1 MTTGSVRSG
10 VPLGAGGDAGT
21 DIARVYPGTGVFT
34 NAAAGASSSPAST
47 VTGAGVTLNLENA
60 RPSEAAKAILGDI
73 LNAPYVVSDK
83 IKGNITLN
91 TVRPVNQDELVRI
104 FEGVLATVDA
114 ALLVDGGVYKIV
126 PVEEAIAAGKP
137 LVARGA
143 AARRLGGM
151 ATQII
156 PLRHVAAAEMERIL
170 KSIAPQSTITRLDSG
185 SNILM
190 VSGSAS
196 DLQSMIETVNVFDVD
211 QMSGM
216 SFGIFPVETNDPVAI
231 AQELDV
237 VFGNDKPTATKN
249 IVRFIPNTRLKAV
262 LVMTSR
268 REYLEKAGMWISR
281 IDLAGKATEKQAF
294 VYHVQ
299 HRTAAEV
306 AALLQKVYAP
316 PKAQTSATA
325 AITTGSVT
333 QADPADPSAAAPLAL
348 APNAQGIAG
357 SSPLP
362 VAPVSA
368 ANPGSSI
375 IAPPAG
381 GGPDDID
388 PDVTNSAGTAGVTA
402 AVTQSLPDDRYTGIS
417 IIPDD
422 TNNAVVISATPG
434 ELRRIKQLL
443 SQIDVMPRQILIEA
457 TIAEVTLNDELK
469 FGLRWFFEKGGS
481 EFRLTNSALGVIAPA
496 FPGFSYF
503 LNLANVQ
510 LAINALATITN
521 VDIVSSPSLM
531 VLDNKKAVL
540 QIGDEVPIAT
550 RSAVGIETPD
560 APIVNSI
567 SFRNTGVIL
576 SITPRVSDNDRVL
589 LDIEQ
594 EVSDVKPTTSS
605 TIDSPTI
612 QQRRIKTTV
621 TVKNGESIVLAG
633 LMQDRSTRD
642 RGQVPLVG
650 DIPFIG
656 NAFKNKTDT
665 VARTE
670 LLIAITPNV
679 MRDDAQVGQIAA
691 EFRDRMN
698 FTTRPQR
705 ETPPE
710 HRETLDRLQR

>member
-1 MTTGSVRSG
+1 MTTGSVRGG
-10 VPLGAGGDAGT
+10 VPLGASGDAGT

-34 NAAAGASSSPAST
+34 NSAPNAASSPAST

-73 LNAPYVVSDK
+73 LNVPYVVSDK

-126 PVEEAIAAGKP
+126 PVEDAIAAGKP
-137 LVARGA
+137 LIARGA

-151 ATQII
+151 ATQIV

-170 KSIAPQSTITRLDSG
+170 KSIAPQSTITRLDGG

-196 DLQSMIETVNVFDVD
+196 DLQSMIETVNIFDVD

-237 VFGNDKPTATKN
+237 VFGNDKPSATKN

-268 REYLEKAGMWISR
+268 REYLEKAGVWISR

-306 AALLQKVYAP
+306 ASLLQKVYAA
-316 PKAQTSATA
+316 PKTQSVATTS
-325 AITTGSVT
+325 ITTSSVT
-333 QADPADPSAAAPLAL
+333 QTDAANLPENAPLAL
-348 APNAQGIAG
+348 APNATGLAG
-357 SSPLP
+357 STPLP
-362 VAPVSA
+362 IAPVSA
-368 ANPGSSI
+368 ANPASSI
-375 IAPPAG
+375 VAPPAN
-381 GGPDDID
+381 DID
-388 PDVTNSAGTAGVTA
+388 PDVTNSDGTASVAATA
-402 AVTQSLPDDRYTGIS
+402 AQPIPDDRYTGIS

-481 EFRLTNSALGVIAPA
+481 QFRLTNSALGVIAPA

-531 VLDNKKAVL
+531 VLDNKRAVL

-550 RSAVGIETPD
+550 RSAVGIENPD

-650 DIPFIG
+650 DLPFLG

-691 EFRDRMN
+691 EFRDRIN

>member
-1 MTTGSVRSG
+1 MITGSVRGG
-10 VPLGAGGDAGT
+10 VPLGATGDPGT
-21 DIARVYPGTGVFT
+21 DTARVYPGTGVFT
-34 NAAAGASSSPAST
+34 NPASNASGTPLST

-73 LNAPYVVSDK
+73 LNVPYVVSEK
-83 IKGNITLN
+83 IKGAITLN
-91 TVRPVNQDELVRI
+91 TVRPVNQDELIRI
-104 FEGVLATVDA
+104 FEGVLATADA
-114 ALLVDGGVYKIV
+114 ALLVEGGVYKVV
-126 PVEEAIAAGKP
+126 PVEDAIAAGKP
-137 LVARGA
+137 LIARSA
-143 AARRLGGM
+143 ATRRMGGM
-151 ATQII
+151 STQII
-156 PLRHVAAAEMERIL
+156 PLKHVAAAEMERIL

-185 SNILM
+185 SNTLL
-190 VSGSAS
+190 VSGSTS
-196 DLQSMIETVNVFDVD
+196 DLQSIVETANMFDVD
-211 QMSGM
+211 QMRGM

-237 VFGNDKPTATKN
+237 VFGNDKPSATKN
-249 IVRFIPNTRLKAV
+249 IVRFIPNVRLKAV

-268 REYLEKAGMWISR
+268 AEYLQKAGIWISR

-306 AALLQKVYAP
+306 ALLLQKVYAP
-316 PKAQTSATA
+316 PKAQASGTS
-325 AITTGSVT
+325 AITTGSLAQQST
-333 QADPADPSAAAPLAL
+333 TSDPLAL
-348 APNAQGIAG
+348 APNATGIA
-357 SSPLP
+357 SQSNSPINP
-362 VAPVSA
+362 ISA
-368 ANPGSSI
+368 ANPASSI
-375 IAPPAG
+375 VAPPAAG
-381 GGPDDID
+381 AEDID
-388 PDVTNSAGTAGVTA
+388 PDVTNSEGTATVAA
-402 AVTQSLPDDRYTGIS
+402 AVTPPLPDDRYTGIS

-422 TNNAVVISATPG
+422 TNNAVVISATPS

-443 SQIDVMPRQILIEA
+443 SQIDVMPRQVLIEA
-457 TIAEVTLNDELK
+457 TIAEVTLTDDLK

-481 EFRLTNSALGVIAPA
+481 EFRLTDSALGVIAPA

-510 LAINALATITN
+510 LAINALASITN

-550 RSAVGIETPD
+550 QSAVGVVTPD
-560 APIVNSI
+560 APIVNAI

-576 SITPRVSDNDRVL
+576 SITPRVSDNGRVL

-605 TIDSPTI
+605 SIDSPTI

-642 RGQVPLVG
+642 RGQIPLVG

-656 NAFKNKTDT
+656 NAFKNKQDT

-691 EFRDRMN
+691 EFRDRLN